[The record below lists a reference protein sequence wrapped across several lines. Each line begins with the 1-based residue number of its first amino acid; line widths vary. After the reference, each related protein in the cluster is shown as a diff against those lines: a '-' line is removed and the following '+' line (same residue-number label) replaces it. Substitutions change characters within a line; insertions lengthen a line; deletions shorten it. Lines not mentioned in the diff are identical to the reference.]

1 MAPKEDGMDRAHME
15 RNAAQRARLQ
25 ALVERLSDD
34 DLVRALAGD
43 WTVAALLAH
52 LAFWDR
58 FVLARWTQA
67 ALEGRRVPPLIGDV
81 QLDLINAAA
90 LEGWR
95 ALPPRAAAQQALSA
109 AEAIERLV
117 AGLADEAVREI
128 QADGRLPLLDRTLH
142 WRGHLDEIE
151 AALDRGTGGT
161 L

>member
-1 MAPKEDGMDRAHME
+1 MDRAYTE
-15 RNAAQRARLQ
+15 RNAAQRAQLQ

-34 DLVRALAGD
+34 DLAHTLTGG

-67 ALEGRRVPPLIGDV
+67 ALEGCRVPPLIGDV
-81 QLDLINAAA
+81 QMDLINAAA
-90 LEGWR
+90 LESWR
-95 ALPPRAAAQQALSA
+95 ALPPGAAALQALDA

-117 AGLADEAVREI
+117 SGLADEAVAEI

-151 AALDRGTGGT
+151 AALDRGTGNT